1 MSNKRSKIKIS
12 WENIPPDPPSLPRF
26 SHGYILALQI
36 IHTVSFAPFPHLN
49 EIRYNYVSYFD
60 LSGNKLTLDDLGQ
73 VMEEVLDVSAQWYHL
88 GLQLKV
94 RTGTLDRIRTQFHDP
109 RDQLLEMLKV
119 WLTTSDNTSWK
130 TLKDALKSRSVGASQ
145 MAGVLET
152 KYCLVEGTEVASTSD
167 VDVISPPPPELKQMV
182 PQPRVTDAQASEF
195 KYTHLNI

>member
-1 MSNKRSKIKIS
+1 M
-12 WENIPPDPPSLPRF
+12 
-26 SHGYILALQI
+26 
-36 IHTVSFAPFPHLN
+36 
-49 EIRYNYVSYFD
+49 
-60 LSGNKLTLDDLGQ
+60 
-73 VMEEVLDVSAQWYHL
+73 SAQWYHL